1 MELKSMLRRVAGA
14 GAAVTAV
21 GAMLIAPGVASA
33 EAPYIN
39 IKHANSPHRC
49 LDANADGDVYTH
61 DCIGNDYQKWY
72 NYGVDGWGKFKHK
85 KTGQCLAATTSSV
98 FLTSCSSE
106 ASDWRSDPGQ
116 PRYIW
121 NRNGKYLNNS
131 GGDGEAVGPRTGRTG
146 TSRWLVVNT

>member
-1 MELKSMLRRVAGA
+1 VDRLSQVLLRIAAKTRDFHQGNFMELKSMPRRIAGA

-61 DCIGNDYQKWY
+61 DCLGNDFQKWH
-72 NYGVDGWGKFKHK
+72 NYSVDGWGKFRHK
-85 KTGQCLAATTSSV
+85 KT
-98 FLTSCSSE
+98 
-106 ASDWRSDPGQ
+106 
-116 PRYIW
+116 
-121 NRNGKYLNNS
+121 
-131 GGDGEAVGPRTGRTG
+131 
-146 TSRWLVVNT
+146 

>member
-1 MELKSMLRRVAGA
+1 MELRGLPRRVAAA
-14 GAAVTAV
+14 GAALAAA

-61 DCIGNDYQKWY
+61 DCVGNDFQKWF
-72 NYGVDGWGKFKHK
+72 NYTENGYGKFKHK
-85 KTGQCLAATTSSV
+85 KTGQCLAGGSSSV
-98 FLTSCSSE
+98 FLTTCTSE
-106 ASDWRSDPGQ
+106 VTDWRSDAGQ

-121 NRNGKYLNNS
+121 NRNGKYLNNA
-131 GGDGEAVGPRTGRTG
+131 GDDGQAVGLRVGRTG
-146 TSRWLVVNT
+146 TSRWLIVG